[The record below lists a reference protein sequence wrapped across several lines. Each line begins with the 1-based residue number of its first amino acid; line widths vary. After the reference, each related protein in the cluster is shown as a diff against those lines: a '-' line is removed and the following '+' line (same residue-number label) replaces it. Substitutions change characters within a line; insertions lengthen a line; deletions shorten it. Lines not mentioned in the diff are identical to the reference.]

1 MADLYDIL
9 NSGILDNYQ
18 PKGATLKIN
27 KPGIAGSIPNYNLNK
42 TASGLGKVGRA
53 GGVLGTAIP
62 FYKDFAFP
70 VANDMYK
77 AIQGNPDSNILKFFM
92 DMANVNPNSSQVN
105 SPVPKENIQE
115 KMDNGLMPLPELDE
129 LGKSDLQKNSV
140 SNNKVSTSKQANTIT
155 NQVVNNKS
163 NESPLEGSVSRV
175 LSEDDINILNDYL
188 KQLQDTTQPYIDS
201 LERYKNNYYKN
212 LDQARRADLYFYGA
226 NLAKGLNPKAGEK
239 FNPLQNQADIINT
252 IKLIGDAKANQI
264 NAINEL
270 EGNIALAKE
279 MDLPAKA
286 AFGNK
291 NLLTA
296 LSQAKK
302 YATDL
307 EKARIIDAMRRYGYD
322 TSYNRAIDQQLLRNL
337 GNRDVANIYMGG
349 GTPGVGLQQDG
360 APIQQQTYSPIA
372 QPQQDPRAQFFPSK

>member
-9 NSGILDNYQ
+9 NSGILNEYQ
-18 PKGATLKIN
+18 PNKASLKIN
-27 KPGIAGSIPNYNLNK
+27 KPGIAGAVPNYNMNRIMN
-42 TASGLGKVGRA
+42 ASGNLMRGA
-53 GGVLGTAIP
+53 GILSTAVP
-62 FYKDFAFP
+62 FYKNIAFP
-70 VANDMYK
+70 IAQDMYK
-77 AIQGNPDSNILKFFM
+77 AILGDTDSKILQKALE
-92 DMANVNPNSSQVN
+92 MANVNNQQSTGIESEQLPG
-105 SPVPKENIQE
+105 
-115 KMDNGLMPLPELDE
+115 GLTTMPELDRKGE
-129 LGKSDLQKNSV
+129 SDLTKNSI
-140 SNNKVSTSKQANTIT
+140 SNNKVSTSKQANAIA
-155 NQVVNNKS
+155 NQVINNKS
-163 NESPLEGSVSRV
+163 NERPLEGSVARV
-175 LSEDDINILNDYL
+175 VSEDDINILNDYL

-201 LERYKNNYYKN
+201 LERYKKNYFKN
-212 LDQARRADLYFYGA
+212 LDQARRSDLYFYGA

-252 IKLIGDAKANQI
+252 IKLIGDAKASQI

-270 EGNIALAKE
+270 EGNMALVKE

-307 EKARIIDAMRRYGYD
+307 EKARIIDAMKRYGYD

-349 GTPGVGLQQDG
+349 STPGVGLQSSG
-360 APIQQQTYSPIA
+360 APVQQQTYSPIA
-372 QPQQDPRAQFFPSK
+372 QPQQDPRAQFFPNR